1 VMDSAIFSAPLIN
14 VLARGMKAV
23 PIASAKGDPAVYE
36 QAFEVVAHELAA
48 GELVC
53 IFPEGRLTSDG
64 AVGPFRPGLMRII
77 TETPVPVVPL
87 ALSGLWGSVFSR
99 HSGRAWAP
107 LVRSISPRI
116 GIAAGPAVAPGLVTP
131 ELLRE
136 RVLALCAP
144 GAAPQAAPR
153 GA

>member
-1 VMDSAIFSAPLIN
+1 MESAIFAAPVIN

-23 PIASAKGDPAVYE
+23 PIAPQKVDPELYE
-36 QAFEVVAHELAA
+36 RAFATVARELAA

-64 AVGPFRPGLMRII
+64 EVGAFRPGLMRILAH
-77 TETPVPVVPL
+77 TPVPVVPL

-99 HSGRAWAP
+99 HRGRMLAP
-107 LVRSISPRI
+107 LLRSVSSKV
-116 GIAAGPAVAPGLVTP
+116 GIAAGAPVAPGEVTP

-136 RVLALCAP
+136 RVLALR
-144 GAAPQAAPR
+144 GAAS
-153 GA
+153 